1 MKVKSSETIKKNYT
15 ASAAL
20 VPERF
25 RTGVQTASWKE
36 SALNGQG
43 LYVQM
48 LSDPNVLARRT
59 KGIDRV
65 SDESW
70 RTDTITK
77 GAGIIGSRMTLAADK
92 QASRVAP
99 YMSVLA
105 SMELAPRTADPA
117 TNVANRV
124 TPIAV
129 ALRAKKNEI
138 G

>member
-1 MKVKSSETIKKNYT
+1 
-15 ASAAL
+15 
-20 VPERF
+20 
-25 RTGVQTASWKE
+25 
-36 SALNGQG
+36 
-43 LYVQM
+43 M
-48 LSDPNVLARRT
+48 LSDPAVLARRT

-70 RTDTITK
+70 RTDTINK
-77 GAGIIGSRMTLAADK
+77 GAAVIGSRMTGAADK
-92 QASRVAP
+92 QVSRFAP
-99 YMSVLA
+99 YAAVLQGI
-105 SMELAPRTADPA
+105 ELQPRTADPA

>member
-25 RTGVQTASWKE
+25 RTGVSGAQWKD
-36 SALNGQG
+36 SALQGQG

-48 LSDPNVLARRT
+48 LSDPAVLARRT

-70 RTDTITK
+70 RTDTINK
-77 GAGIIGSRMTLAADK
+77 GAAVIGSRMTGAADK
-92 QASRVAP
+92 QVSRFAP
-99 YMSVLA
+99 YAAVLQGI
-105 SMELAPRTADPA
+105 ELAPRTADPA

>member
-25 RTGVQTASWKE
+25 RTGVASASWKD
-36 SALNGQG
+36 SALQGQG

-70 RTDTITK
+70 RTDTINK
-77 GAGIIGSRMTLAADK
+77 GAAVIGSRMTGAADK
-92 QASRVAP
+92 QASRFAP
-99 YMSVLA
+99 YAATLA
-105 SMELAPRTADPA
+105 SIELPARTADPA
-117 TNVANRV
+117 TNVMNRV

>member
-25 RTGVQTASWKE
+25 RTGVSTASWKD
-36 SALNGQG
+36 AAQAGQG

-48 LSDPNVLARRT
+48 LSDPSVLARRT

-65 SDESW
+65 SDDSW

-77 GAGIIGSRMTLAADK
+77 GAGVIGARMTAAADK
-92 QASRVAP
+92 QASRFAP
-99 YMSVLA
+99 YAAVL
-105 SMELAPRTADPA
+105 SGMTLADRTADPA

-124 TPIAV
+124 APIAV